1 MPSLRPAAEPPSGY
15 VEFVTRNLAP
25 VREEATRLVGDEY
38 VADRLYPDALSDV
51 AFRWAWLEV
60 QRRGLRRRDAAE
72 DYLHRALTRRWQA
85 RQAAQAAQAGQA
97 GQAVAAVDV
106 GQGWLGWLGWQD
118 DDDEPVDMF
127 DIRVL
132 TPGEPTWPVPGAPV
146 RMSRRDPGAPG
157 SAALR
162 LATQIQTTERPA
174 FAPVADAA
182 IAWWHAYERWRRR
195 RWAVVIVVG
204 FLIVVA
210 VARWQVQQV

>member
-1 MPSLRPAAEPPSGY
+1 MPRLRPAAEPPSGY
-15 VEFVTRNLAP
+15 LEFVARNLAP
-25 VREEATRLVGDEY
+25 VREEATRLVGDEH

-51 AFRWAWLEV
+51 AFRWVWLEV

-72 DYLHRALTRRWQA
+72 DYLHRALARRWQA
-85 RQAAQAAQAGQA
+85 RQAGTAGQ
-97 GQAVAAVDV
+97 GGEAAEA
-106 GQGWLGWLGWQD
+106 GQGWLSWPA
-118 DDDEPVDMF
+118 DDEPVDLF

-162 LATQIQTTERPA
+162 LAPQLQSTERPA

-182 IAWWHAYERWRRR
+182 IAWWHAYEKWRRR
-195 RWAVVIVVG
+195 RWAAVVVVG

-210 VARWQVQQV
+210 AARWQVQQG